1 MGAADG
7 EDEDAGK
14 HQQRG
19 NEQDENPV
27 VYRAGGPRAGLR
39 RLLVAERAGLGE
51 GGRTCQRDAEHTKKS
66 SRNRFGN
73 SSHHPHKN
81 PQCIAELPRRRL
93 SGKKKIQIIITQNMN
108 AGTSH
113 KTKINFSYF
122 RCMK

>member
-1 MGAADG
+1 VGAADG

-39 RLLVAERAGLGE
+39 RLLVTQRAGLGE
-51 GGRTCQRDAEHTKKS
+51 RARTCQRGAKHTKNS
-66 SRNRFGN
+66 PRNRFGN
-73 SSHHPHKN
+73 CSRQAHKN

>member
-27 VYRAGGPRAGLR
+27 VYRAGGPRAGLC

-51 GGRTCQRDAEHTKKS
+51 RARTCQRGAEDTKKS
-66 SRNRFGN
+66 PRNRFGN
-73 SSHHPHKN
+73 CPHQAHKK
-81 PQCIAELPRRRL
+81 PQCTAELPRRRL
-93 SGKKKIQIIITQNMN
+93 SGKKKMQIIITQNMN